1 MWISKTY
8 YESLPY
14 GYMVVGFVAL
24 VAGLYLR
31 QWYWAEILT
40 VLGIACLTGG
50 LVIWLK
56 RRDYR
61 RSRSRR
67 NVEDQV

>member
-1 MWISKTY
+1 MWISKTC

-24 VAGLYLR
+24 VASLYLR
-31 QWYWAEILT
+31 QWYWAEIFT